1 MDRVENIL
9 WQVSYLKSNNWLKAR
24 KLLMESIEIFP
35 KDINLK
41 KALADLY
48 LSKHLFKKAV
58 HVYQQ
63 ILMQDPDQVMV
74 RFHVGNC
81 FLSLKEFKL
90 ALNYYDQIKEV
101 FPELLYNKSFALSKV
116 NRIDEAIIVLEN
128 LLSVQTN
135 VRSELPYIFLAEL
148 YYTRR
153 EFDKTIANLKK
164 AENAFGKKGS
174 IFYLRGLTYFNLE
187 NWLKAYL
194 AFENAAKLRVSTPH
208 FLKNHGLACEKIGK
222 TAQAIDLMLK
232 SIKKAPLDPG
242 GYIELIKIY
251 LAHSRV
257 MEAYS
262 IAQHAKKNI
271 PFSITLSMLYD
282 QILREV
288 ENDFNLKKD

>member
-9 WQVSYLKSNNWLKAR
+9 WQIKYLKNSNWLKAR
-24 KLLMESIEIFP
+24 KLLLESIEEFS
-35 KDINLK
+35 KDLNLK

-63 ILMQDPDQVMV
+63 ILMHDSDQVMV

-90 ALNYYDQIKEV
+90 ALNYYDQIKNV
-101 FPELLYNKSFALSKV
+101 FPELLYNKSFALSKL

-128 LLSVQTN
+128 LLSDQAN
-135 VRSELPYIFLAEL
+135 IRSELPYIFLAEL

-153 EFDKTIANLKK
+153 EFDKTIENLKK

-194 AFENAAKLRVSTPH
+194 EFESAAKLRVNTPH

-222 TAQAIDLMLK
+222 TSQAIDLMLM

-251 LAHSRV
+251 LEHDRI
-257 MEAYS
+257 MEAFS

-282 QILREV
+282 QILRDMG
-288 ENDFNLKKD
+288 NDFYLKRD